1 MHQKSI
7 HYCLTKIINNLS
19 VPKQL
24 LLIWAIVCSGII
36 AYFCLMDSGNIPV
49 VNFPSIDKIVH
60 FCFHFGFTI
69 SWILFFKKELK
80 GRDANEYKAY
90 LVSFIFSVFFGITIE
105 ILQGVFTVTRASD
118 VSDVLANAL
127 GAVAAVF
134 SAIAF
139 KKQIDKI

>member
-1 MHQKSI
+1 
-7 HYCLTKIINNLS
+7 

-24 LLIWAIVCSGII
+24 LLLWAIICSGII
-36 AYFCLMDSGNIPV
+36 AYFCLTDSSNIPS

-80 GRDANEYKAY
+80 GRTTDDSKAY
-90 LVSFIFSVFFGITIE
+90 LISFIFSVFFGITIE
-105 ILQGVFTVTRASD
+105 ILQGVFTKTRAAD
-118 VSDVLANAL
+118 VADILGNAI
-127 GAVAAVF
+127 GATAAVF
-134 SAIAF
+134 TAIAF

>member
-1 MHQKSI
+1 
-7 HYCLTKIINNLS
+7 
-19 VPKQL
+19 VPKKL
-24 LLIWAIVCSGII
+24 LLLWAIICSGVIT
-36 AYFCLMDSGNIPV
+36 YFCLTDSSNIPA

-80 GRDANEYKAY
+80 GKTADDYKAY
-90 LVSFIFSVFFGITIE
+90 LLSFIFSVFFGITIE
-105 ILQGVFTVTRASD
+105 ILQSVLTKTRTADVT
-118 VSDVLANAL
+118 DVLANTI
-127 GAVAAVF
+127 GATAAVF

>member
-1 MHQKSI
+1 MK
-7 HYCLTKIINNLS
+7 LINNLS

-24 LLIWAIVCSGII
+24 LLIWAIICSGII
-36 AYFCLMDSGNIPV
+36 SYFCLTDSSNIPA

-80 GRDANEYKAY
+80 GREANDYKAY

-105 ILQGVFTVTRASD
+105 ILQGIFTVTRAAD
-118 VSDVLANAL
+118 VIDILANTI
-127 GAVAAVF
+127 GATIAVF
-134 SAIAF
+134 TAIAF
-139 KKQIDKI
+139 KRQLDKI

>member
-1 MHQKSI
+1 
-7 HYCLTKIINNLS
+7 

-24 LLIWAIVCSGII
+24 LLCWAIICSGII
-36 AYFCLMDSGNIPV
+36 SYFCLTDSSNIPS

-80 GRDANEYKAY
+80 GKAADDYKAY

-105 ILQGVFTVTRASD
+105 ILQGVFTTTRAAD
-118 VSDVLANAL
+118 VTDILANTI
-127 GAVAAVF
+127 GGTTGVF
-134 SAIAF
+134 TAIAL
-139 KKQIDKI
+139 KRTIDRI

>member
-1 MHQKSI
+1 
-7 HYCLTKIINNLS
+7 

-24 LLIWAIVCSGII
+24 LLIWAIICSGII
-36 AYFCLMDSGNIPV
+36 TYFCLTDSSNIPT

-80 GRDANEYKAY
+80 GKDADDYKAY
-90 LVSFIFSVFFGITIE
+90 LISFIFSVFFGITIE
-105 ILQGVFTVTRASD
+105 ILQSALTVTRASD
-118 VSDVLANAL
+118 VTDVLANAL
-127 GAVAAVF
+127 GAVVAVF
-134 SAIAF
+134 SAIGF